1 MSSDFVGG
9 GVVFGLLLAALVV
22 GCAATPAPPKL
33 TGPIEGGQRGRPFAT
48 SHIPLGSHDYVEEE
62 FFIAG
67 RARAYAPREGEAL
80 GADGIWD
87 VVPGDGKAF
96 RTRILVRR
104 PIEPEHFSGTLI
116 VEWLNVTGGVDID
129 ADWAQTS
136 AEILRRGHA
145 WVGVSAQRAAV
156 NGMEP
161 TELMPVVPPPLTEWD
176 PQRYP
181 DLVIPDDGFSYDI
194 FSQVGRLLAS
204 SPRATPDPLVGLQV
218 ERVIAMGASQS
229 AHRLATYINAVHPLA
244 RVYDGYLIHV
254 RFGRGAP
261 LMANGPRISPLRLR
275 ADLDVPVLAVNTE
288 SEALAHFA
296 ARREDGERY
305 RYWEIA
311 GASHQD
317 AFVSSVVA
325 EQFRRDLGFEMT
337 SCNRP
342 VNTLPARYVM
352 NAALRSLDAWIREGM
367 PPASIARIEISG
379 SPPQIA
385 RDESG
390 NARGG
395 LRMPQ
400 IAAPVARYGPENS
413 PGACRLMGMT
423 IPFDGE
429 ALRRLYSSRADYRSR
444 YEAAARSAIEQGF
457 LLPEDLGP
465 VLDEARRAP
474 FPD

>member
-1 MSSDFVGG
+1 M
-9 GVVFGLLLAALVV
+9 
-22 GCAATPAPPKL
+22 
-33 TGPIEGGQRGRPFAT
+33 GPIEAGNHGRPFAT
-48 SHIPLGSHDYVEEE
+48 SHVPLGPHDFVEEE
-62 FFIAG
+62 FFVWG
-67 RARAYAPREGEAL
+67 RARAYVPRKGRAL
-80 GADGIWD
+80 GADGLWD
-87 VVPGDGKAF
+87 VAPGDAKPF

-104 PIEPEHFSGTLI
+104 PSSPERFSGTLV

-129 ADWAQTS
+129 ADWAQTF

-161 TELMPVVPPPLTEWD
+161 TELMPVVPPSLTEWD
-176 PQRYP
+176 PERYP
-181 DLVIPDDGFSYDI
+181 DLVIPDDGLSYDI
-194 FSQVGRLLAS
+194 FSQVGRLLTS
-204 SPRATPDPLVGLQV
+204 SPRTQPDPLVGLGV

-229 AHRLATYINAVHPLA
+229 AHRLATYVNAVHPLA

-261 LMANGPRISPLRLR
+261 LVANGPRISPLRLR
-275 ADLDVPVLAVNTE
+275 ADLDAPIVAVNTE

-317 AFVSSVVA
+317 AYVSSVVA

-337 SCNRP
+337 GCDRP

-352 NAALRSLDAWIREGM
+352 NAALRSLDEWIRDGK
-367 PPASIARIEISG
+367 PPASIDRIEISG
-379 SPPQIA
+379 APLQIV
-385 RDESG
+385 RDEYG

-400 IAAPVARYGPENS
+400 ISAPVARYGPENS

-429 ALRRLYSSRADYRSR
+429 TLHRLYSSRADYRSR
-444 YEAAARSAIEQGF
+444 YEAAARLAVEQGF
-457 LLPEDLGP
+457 LLPEDLGA
-465 VLDEARRAP
+465 VLDEARSVP
-474 FPD
+474 FPE